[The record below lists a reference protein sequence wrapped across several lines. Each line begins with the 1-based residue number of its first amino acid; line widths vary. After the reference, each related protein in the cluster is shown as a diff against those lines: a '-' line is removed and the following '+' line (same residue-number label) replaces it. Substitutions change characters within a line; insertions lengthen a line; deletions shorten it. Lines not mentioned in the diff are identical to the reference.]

1 MGIFIKMAWRNM
13 FRNKRRTLLAGLAV
27 GIGLAAL
34 IFTDALVIGMNQNM
48 IRSATASFL
57 GEGQIH
63 REGFQETMEVEET
76 IHNLDTVLDSLNHE
90 SYVDSFTQRV
100 YSYAMISSAANLQS
114 ISMVGIN
121 PATERALSQI
131 DDVMQKGNYLQG
143 SNSRDV
149 IIGSEL
155 AEILEVELDDRVVI
169 TVAQA
174 ESGDLSQEMF
184 RISGIYRFGINEMDQ
199 SMAFVRIEKS
209 QELLNISG
217 VHEIAINF
225 TSDEIGQN
233 RDHPFWDEYSQ
244 FGNKAQGWVELN
256 PQLASYMQISDFM
269 TYFIGLILFGVVALG
284 IVNTL
289 FMSLHERM
297 FEFGVLRAVGTRP
310 FAMGRLVVFEAA
322 ALSILSIIV
331 GVVLGFVITYLT
343 SIIGIDY
350 TGIEVVGVTIREKI
364 YPVLEITQFIEYPFW
379 VLVFTTITGLYPG
392 WYAAKMKPA
401 EAMRK
406 SF

>member
-1 MGIFIKMAWRNM
+1 
-13 FRNKRRTLLAGLAV
+13 
-27 GIGLAAL
+27 
-34 IFTDALVIGMNQNM
+34 
-48 IRSATASFL
+48 
-57 GEGQIH
+57 
-63 REGFQETMEVEET
+63 VEET
-76 IHNLDTVLDSLNHE
+76 IHNLDTVVDSLQQE

-100 YSYAMISSAANLQS
+100 YSYAMITSAANLQS

-121 PATERALSQI
+121 PETERALSQI
-131 DDVMQKGNYLQG
+131 DDVMQQGDYLEG
-143 SNSRDV
+143 SNPRDV
-149 IIGSEL
+149 VIGAEL
-155 AEILEVELDDRVVI
+155 AEILEVEIDDRVVI

-174 ESGDLSQEMF
+174 ETGDLSQEMF

-199 SMAFVRIEKS
+199 SMAFVRIEKA
-209 QELLNISG
+209 QEMLNISG

-225 TSDEIGQN
+225 TSDDIGQN

-331 GVVLGFVITYLT
+331 GVVLGFLVTYLT
-343 SIIGIDY
+343 SFIGIDY

-379 VLVFTTITGLYPG
+379 VLVFTTITGIYPG
-392 WYAAKMKPA
+392 WYAARMEPA
-401 EAMRK
+401 DAMRK

>member
-1 MGIFIKMAWRNM
+1 MGVFIKMAWRNM

-63 REGFQETMEVEET
+63 HKGFQETMEVEET
-76 IHNLDTVLDSLNHE
+76 IHNLDTVVDSLQQE
-90 SYVDSFTQRV
+90 SYVDSFSQRV
-100 YSYAMISSAANLQS
+100 YSYAMITSAANLQS
-114 ISMVGIN
+114 INLVGIH
-121 PATERALSQI
+121 PATESALSQI
-131 DDVMQKGNYLQG
+131 DDVMQKGEYLQG
-143 SNSRDV
+143 SNPRDV

-199 SMAFVRIEKS
+199 SMAFVRIEKA
-209 QELLNISG
+209 QELLNISS

-225 TSDEIGQN
+225 TDDEIGQN

-322 ALSILSIIV
+322 ALAILSIIV
-331 GVVLGFVITYLT
+331 GVVIGFGVTYLT
-343 SIIGIDY
+343 SFIGIDY

-364 YPVLEITQFIEYPFW
+364 YPVLEISQFIEYPFW

-392 WYAAKMKPA
+392 WYAARMEPA
-401 EAMRK
+401 DAMRK